1 MSRHKVSHLNHTK
14 SSSSSSSSSEEE
26 EEEEENFQDVID
38 DSILKFV
45 LKW

>member
-14 SSSSSSSSSEEE
+14 SSSSSSEG
-26 EEEEENFQDVID
+26 EEENFQDVID